1 MRYAEVA
8 VDCPVDRP
16 ETFSYSVPDHLDV
29 SPGDVVQVPFGPRT
43 VKGVVFE
50 VGKPPKVEHTRDI
63 VRVADGGPFIPSHG
77 LSLARWVASHYRS
90 TLFAAAASMLPPGGI
105 NRLRVWITETGV
117 TPRPLTAL
125 RTREQRAMNYVAEQG
140 RVTRESVGRKL
151 GRGGIEVVD
160 RLVRRGFLQS
170 AYSWE
175 SPTVRAKY
183 RDVVALAVSAQDAE
197 DAAKDFEGGRSARQ
211 GELLNWL
218 LSGNGR
224 ETRSD
229 LARRFGQH
237 AVRATLDKGLTKL
250 QRIQIERDPLEGYVV
265 QERFPPDLTGDQSV
279 AVAAIQ
285 DALLGGDVSSSDNL
299 DAGKPFL
306 LYGVTGSGKTEVY
319 MSAADACIR
328 AGKRVLV
335 LVPEIAMTPQTLERF
350 ASRFPGK
357 IALQHSGLPA
367 GQRYDQ
373 WWRIRRGD
381 YPIVLGSRGA
391 VFTPIDNLGLV
402 VIDEEHEWT
411 YKQPDMSPR
420 YHARAVAE
428 RLCRLT
434 GAVLVMGSATPD
446 TATYRRAQRDQVRL
460 LSLPRRIISG
470 EADRP
475 SNGRDNRAEVRL
487 VDMREELRAG
497 HAEILSRPL
506 IDEMKSSLNSGGRVI
521 LFINRRGTA
530 SFVQCRDCGAIR
542 SCRRCDTSLTFHRS
556 ADPATADQLVCHYCN
571 YRIQARRTCR
581 ECGGSQIR
589 RLSPGTQALM
599 DAVAAYFPRTGAIR
613 WDSDSARTA
622 RDHARIVEEF
632 EKGEARVLVG
642 TQMVAKG
649 LDVPSV
655 TLVGVV
661 SADTG
666 LAIPDYR
673 AGERAFQ
680 ILAQVA
686 GRAGRGPRGGNVVIQ
701 TFQPDHY
708 AIRAAAAQ
716 DYRMFYDT
724 EIRMRQNLAN
734 PPFTKLIRLTCSSH
748 DREFAH
754 AAAMTKVDFLKIERT
769 NRGLTDTV
777 VTGPTP
783 AYPLRVRDMY
793 RWHVVLKGPRPE
805 RLLDASPVGEG
816 WVVDVDPV
824 SLA

>member
-8 VDCPVDRP
+8 VDCPVDRH
-16 ETFSYSVPDHLDV
+16 ETFSYSVPDCLDV
-29 SPGDVVQVPFGPRT
+29 APGDVVQVPFGPRK

-50 VGKPPKVEHTRDI
+50 IDTPPKVEHTRDI
-63 VRVADGGPFIPSHG
+63 IRVADGGPFISSHG
-77 LSLARWVASHYRS
+77 LDLARWVSAHYRS
-90 TLFAAAASMLPPGGI
+90 TLFAAAATMLPPGGI
-105 NRLRVWITETGV
+105 NRLRVWITKTEI
-117 TPRPLTAL
+117 PLRPLTGL
-125 RTREQRAMNYVAEQG
+125 RSREQRAMKIVEDHG
-140 RVTRESVGRKL
+140 EVTRESVGRKL
-151 GRGGIEVVD
+151 GRGGGEVVD
-160 RLVRRGFLQS
+160 WMVRRGFLQS
-170 AYSWE
+170 AYRWE
-175 SPTVRAKY
+175 PPTIRAKY
-183 RDVVALAVSAQDAE
+183 RDVVALAATE
-197 DAAKDFEGGRSARQ
+197 HTAKVDVMELERGRAPKQ
-211 GELLNWL
+211 AELLKWL

-224 ETRSD
+224 ETKSE

-237 AVRATLDKGLTKL
+237 AVRAVLEKGLTKL
-250 QRIQIERDPLEGYVV
+250 ERIQVERDPLENYIV
-265 QERFPPDLTGDQSV
+265 QERFPPELTGDQSV
-279 AVAAIQ
+279 AVGAIQ
-285 DALLGGDVSSSDNL
+285 DALAAGGASSPGSPSV
-299 DAGKPFL
+299 GKPFL

-328 AGKRVLV
+328 AGRRVLV

-350 ASRFPGK
+350 ASRFPGQV
-357 IALQHSGLPA
+357 ALQHSGLPA

-373 WWRIRRGD
+373 WWRIKRGD

-446 TATYRRAQRDQVRL
+446 TGTYRRAGRGRVRL

-475 SNGRDNRAEVRL
+475 SDDRDNRANVRL
-487 VDMREELRAG
+487 VNMREELRAG
-497 HAEILSRPL
+497 HSEILSRPL
-506 IDEMKSSLNSGGRVI
+506 IDEMKRSLNSGGRVI

-556 ADPATADQLVCHYCN
+556 ADPAMVDQLVCHFCN
-571 YRIQARRTCR
+571 YRIQARRKCR
-581 ECGGSQIR
+581 ECGGRQMR

-708 AIRAAAAQ
+708 AVRAAAAQ
-716 DYRMFYDT
+716 DYGLFYDT

-734 PPFTKLIRLTCSSH
+734 PPFTNMIRLTCLSH

-754 AAAMTKVDFLKIERT
+754 ATAMTKVDLLKAERT

-783 AYPLRVRDMY
+783 AYPLRVRDTY
-793 RWHVVLKGPRPE
+793 RWHVILKGPRPE

-816 WVVDVDPV
+816 WIVDVDPI

>member
-1 MRYAEVA
+1 MA
-8 VDCPVDRP
+8 VDRPVDRR

-29 SPGDVVQVPFGPRT
+29 APGDVVRVPFGRGE

-50 VGKPPKVEHTRDI
+50 IDTPPKVEHAREI
-63 VRVADGGPFIPSHG
+63 IRVADGGPFISSHG
-77 LSLARWVASHYRS
+77 LALARWVSSHYRS
-90 TLFAAAASMLPPGGI
+90 TLFTAAATMLPPGGVD
-105 NRLRVWITETGV
+105 RLREWITKTEI
-117 TPRPLTAL
+117 PLRPLTGL
-125 RTREQRAMNYVAEQG
+125 RMREQRAMKEVEAQG
-140 RVTRESVGRKL
+140 SVTKESLGRKL
-151 GRGGIEVVD
+151 GRGGVEVVD
-160 RLVRRGFLQS
+160 WMVRRGFLES
-170 AYSWE
+170 DYKWE
-175 SPTVRAKY
+175 PPTVRAKY
-183 RDVVALAVSAQDAE
+183 RDVVVLATTTQDARN
-197 DAAKDFEGGRSARQ
+197 AAEVLETGRAPRQ
-211 GELLNWL
+211 GELLKL
-218 LSGNGR
+218 LLANSGR
-224 ETRSD
+224 ETRSE
-229 LARRFGQH
+229 LARRFGQY
-237 AVRATLDKGLTKL
+237 AVRATLEKGLTKL
-250 QRIQIERDPLEGYVV
+250 ERVQVERDPLEGYAV
-265 QERFPPDLTGDQSV
+265 QERFPPDLTADQSV
-279 AVAAIQ
+279 AVKAIR
-285 DALLGGDVSSSDNL
+285 DALDEAGASPGDSAESKS
-299 DAGKPFL
+299 FL

-357 IALQHSGLPA
+357 VALQHSGLPA

-391 VFTPIDNLGLV
+391 VFAPIDNLGLV

-411 YKQPDMSPR
+411 YKQPDLAPR
-420 YHARAVAE
+420 YHARAVAVQ
-428 RLCRLT
+428 LCKLT
-434 GAVLVMGSATPD
+434 GAVLVLGSATPD
-446 TATYRRAQRDQVRL
+446 TTTYRRAERGRVKL
-460 LSLPRRIISG
+460 LTLPRRIVSG
-470 EADRP
+470 EADQP
-475 SNGRDNRAEVRL
+475 PDDRDNRAEVQL
-487 VDMREELRAG
+487 VDMREELKAG

-506 IDEMKSSLNSGGRVI
+506 IDEMKRSLNSGGRVI
-521 LFINRRGTA
+521 LFINRRGAA
-530 SFVQCRDCGAIR
+530 SFVQCRECGVIR

-556 ADPATADQLVCHYCN
+556 SDPATHDQLVCHFCN
-571 YRIQARRTCR
+571 YRIQARRNCR
-581 ECGGSQIR
+581 ECGGSQMR

-622 RDHARIVEEF
+622 RDHTRIVEEF
-632 EKGEARVLVG
+632 ESGEARVLVG

-649 LDVPSV
+649 LDIPSV

-680 ILAQVA
+680 VLAQVA
-686 GRAGRGPRGGNVVIQ
+686 GRSGRGPKGGRVIIQ
-701 TFQPDHY
+701 TFQPGHY

-716 DYRMFYDT
+716 DYEMFYDA
-724 EIRMRQNLAN
+724 EIQMRRRFAN
-734 PPFTKLIRLTCSSH
+734 PPFTRLIRLTCLSYE
-748 DREFAH
+748 REYAH
-754 AAAMTKVDFLKIERT
+754 AAAMTKVDMLKNERA
-769 NRGLTDTV
+769 NRGLTDTA

-783 AYPLRVRDMY
+783 AYPLRLRDMY
-793 RWHVVLKGPRPE
+793 RWHVTLKGPRPE

>member
-1 MRYAEVA
+1 MA

-16 ETFSYSVPDHLDV
+16 ETFSYSIPDSLDV
-29 SPGDVVQVPFGPRT
+29 APGDVVQVPFGPRT
-43 VKGVVFE
+43 VKGIVFE
-50 VGKPPKVEHTRDI
+50 VGTPPTVEHTREI
-63 VRVADGGPFIPSHG
+63 MRVADGGPFIPSHG
-77 LSLARWVASHYRS
+77 LSLARWVSSHYKS
-90 TLFAAAASMLPPGGI
+90 TLFAATATMLPPGGI
-105 NRLRVWITETGV
+105 NRLRVWITRPDV
-117 TPRPLTAL
+117 QLRPLASLWTK
-125 RTREQRAMNYVAEQG
+125 EQRAMDIVAEQG
-140 RVTRESVGRKL
+140 TVTRESLGRKL
-151 GRGGIEVVD
+151 GRGGVDLVD
-160 RLVRRGFLQS
+160 RMVRRGVLEGE
-170 AYSWE
+170 YKWE
-175 SPTVRAKY
+175 PPTIRAKY
-183 RDVVALAVSAQDAE
+183 RDVVVLAVSARDAK
-197 DAAKDFEGGRSARQ
+197 AAAGEFERGRAPRQ
-211 GELLNWL
+211 GQLLNWL
-218 LSGNGR
+218 LSSDGR
-224 ETRSD
+224 ETRTE

-237 AVRATLDKGLTKL
+237 AVRASLDKGLTRL
-250 QRIQIERDPLEGYVV
+250 ERIRVERDPLEDYVV
-265 QERFPPDLTGDQSV
+265 QERFPPELTADQSV
-279 AVAAIQ
+279 AVEAIQ
-285 DALLGGDVSSSDNL
+285 GALQDSAASPADDSGVGRT
-299 DAGKPFL
+299 FL

-319 MSAADACIR
+319 MSAADACLR

-357 IALQHSGLPA
+357 VALQHSGLPA

-391 VFTPIDNLGLV
+391 VFAPIEDLGLV

-411 YKQPDMSPR
+411 YKQHDLSPR
-420 YHARAVAE
+420 YHARAVAD

-446 TATYRRAQRDQVRL
+446 TGTYRRAQRGRVKL
-460 LSLPRRIISG
+460 LTLPRRIISG
-470 EADRP
+470 EADQP
-475 SNGRDNRAEVRL
+475 VDGRDNRAEVRL
-487 VDMREELRAG
+487 VDMREEFRAS
-497 HAEILSRPL
+497 HTEILSRPL
-506 IDEMKSSLNSGGRVI
+506 IDEMKRSLNSGGRVI

-530 SFVQCRDCGAIR
+530 SFVQCRECGVIR

-556 ADPATADQLVCHYCN
+556 SDPATVDQLVCHYCN
-571 YRIQARRTCR
+571 YRIQARRNCR
-581 ECGGSQIR
+581 ECGGRQMR

-599 DAVAAYFPRTGAIR
+599 DAVDAYFPRTGAIR

-622 RDHARIVEEF
+622 KDHARIVDEF
-632 EKGEARVLVG
+632 ENGEARVLVG

-649 LDVPSV
+649 LDIPSV

-680 ILAQVA
+680 VLAQVA
-686 GRAGRGPRGGNVVIQ
+686 GRAGRGPQGGKVIIQ
-701 TFQPDHY
+701 TFQPEHY

-716 DYRMFYDT
+716 DYGQFYDA
-724 EIRMRQNLAN
+724 EIRMRQRFAN
-734 PPFTKLIRLTCSSH
+734 PPFTRMIRLTCLSY

-754 AAAMTKVDFLKIERT
+754 ASALTKVDYLKTERA
-769 NRGLTDTV
+769 NRGLTDNV

-783 AYPLRVRDMY
+783 AFPLRVRDLY
-793 RWHVVLKGPRPE
+793 RWHVTIKGPRPE

-824 SLA
+824 SMA

>member
-16 ETFSYSVPDHLDV
+16 ETFSYSVPDHLV
-29 SPGDVVQVPFGPRT
+29 VVPGDVVQAPFGPRT

-50 VGKPPKVEHTRDI
+50 VGRPPRVEQTRDI
-63 VRVADGGPFIPSHG
+63 VQVADGGPFILPHG
-77 LSLARWVASHYRS
+77 LALARWVAAHYRS

-105 NRLRVWITETGV
+105 NRLRLWITKTGPP
-117 TPRPLTAL
+117 PRPLTAL
-125 RTREQRAMNYVAEQG
+125 GAREQRAMSYVPDEG
-140 RVTRESVGRKL
+140 RVTRQSVGRKL
-151 GRGGIEVVD
+151 GRGGEAVVD
-160 RLVRRGFLQS
+160 RLVRRGFLGS
-170 AYSWE
+170 TYSWE
-175 SPTVRAKY
+175 SPTVRTKY
-183 RDVVALAVSAQDAE
+183 RDVVVLAVSVQEAE
-197 DAAKDFEGGRSARQ
+197 DKIAEYEGGRSAPR
-211 GELLNWL
+211 GELLKWL
-218 LSGNGR
+218 LSGNGP
-224 ETRSD
+224 EIRSA
-229 LARRFGQH
+229 LARRYGQQ
-237 AVRATLDKGLTKL
+237 AVKKTLDLGLTKL
-250 QRIQIERDPLEGYVV
+250 ERVQVERDPLEDYVV
-265 QERFPPDLTGDQSV
+265 QQQFPPELTSDQAV
-279 AVAAIQ
+279 AVRAIEATLTNGDAASPE
-285 DALLGGDVSSSDNL
+285 DL

-306 LYGVTGSGKTEVY
+306 IYGVTGSGKTEVY
-319 MSAADACIR
+319 MRAADACMR
-328 AGKRVLV
+328 AGRRVLV

-391 VFTPIDNLGLV
+391 VFAPIDDLGLV

-411 YKQPDMSPR
+411 YKQHDPSPR

-428 RLCRLT
+428 RLCQLT
-434 GAVLVMGSATPD
+434 GAALVMGSATPD
-446 TATYRRAQRDQVRL
+446 TATYRRAERGRVRL

-470 EADRP
+470 EADQP
-475 SNGRDNRAEVRL
+475 SDKRDNRADVRL
-487 VDMREELRAG
+487 VDMRDELRAG
-497 HAEILSRPL
+497 HTEILSRPL
-506 IDEMKSSLNSGGRVI
+506 IDEMKKSLISGGRVI

-556 ADPATADQLVCHYCN
+556 SNPGTPDQLVCHFCN
-571 YRIQARRTCR
+571 YRIQARRACR
-581 ECGGSQIR
+581 ECGGSQMR

-599 DAVAAYFPRTGAIR
+599 DAVNSYFPRTGAIR

-622 RDHARIVEEF
+622 RDHSRIVEEF

-649 LDVPSV
+649 LDIPSV
-655 TLVGVV
+655 TLVGVI

-708 AIRAAAAQ
+708 AIKAAAAQ
-716 DYRMFYDT
+716 DYETFYDT
-724 EIRMRQNLAN
+724 EIRMRQSLAN
-734 PPFTKLIRLTCSSH
+734 PPFTNMIRLTCSSH

-754 AAAMTKVDFLKIERT
+754 AAAITEADLLKRERA

-783 AYPLRVRDMY
+783 AYPLRVRDTY
-793 RWHVVLKGPRPE
+793 RWHVILKGPRPE
-805 RLLDASPVGEG
+805 RLLDAAPVGDG